1 MGLPAGSLPEIIIV
15 YKSLIENGGR
25 YFYTVYT
32 REYVQRV
39 KRKVIQIWNSQ
50 RTAYWREVIK
60 MIINSAKQLTC
71 TEC

>member
-50 RTAYWREVIK
+50 RTAHWREVIK
-60 MIINSAKQLTC
+60 MIINSAK
-71 TEC
+71 